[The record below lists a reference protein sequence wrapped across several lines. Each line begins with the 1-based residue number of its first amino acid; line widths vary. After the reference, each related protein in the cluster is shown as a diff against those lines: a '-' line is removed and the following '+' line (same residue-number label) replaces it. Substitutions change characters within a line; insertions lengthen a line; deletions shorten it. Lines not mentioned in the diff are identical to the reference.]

1 MSRLVVVVG
10 ATGTQGGSVVNSLLK
25 DSSFGVRGLTRNP
38 ESDSAKALKEQG
50 AEIVAADLN
59 DEASVVKAF
68 MGAYA
73 IFAVTNFF
81 EPADSLGVEEARK
94 IEYQQAINMV
104 KAAKKTPT
112 LQHYLWSTLPNSNAL
127 SKGKYNVHF
136 FDVKSSVDD
145 YIRHDKEFLAK
156 TTFVYLTNFASN
168 MFYPVF
174 LPLYVVSQI
183 NSYYYTAFLN
193 ISYFYPIWY

>member
-1 MSRLVVVVG
+1 MTRLIVVVG
-10 ATGTQGGSVVNSLLK
+10 ATGIQGGSVVNALLK
-25 DSSFGVRGLTRNP
+25 DPSFGVRGISRNP
-38 ESDSAKALKEQG
+38 ESDAAKAFKKQG

-59 DEASVVKAF
+59 DESSLVNAF
-68 MGAYA
+68 KGAYA

-81 EPADSLGVEEARK
+81 EPAGRFGVEEAKK

-127 SKGKYNVHF
+127 SRGKYNVPF

-145 YIRHDKEFLAK
+145 YIRQDKEFVKK

-168 MFYPVF
+168 MFYPIF
-174 LPLYVVSQI
+174 LPIYVVSPI
-183 NSYYYTAFLN
+183 DNYYCATFLYL
-193 ISYFYPIWY
+193 IFSSK